1 MLVRGQSVIRDGA
14 LKVAPGFG
22 RFLPRGG
29 GEAAVPTG
37 TPRPRHR
44 PGPELRCTTPLTCNP
59 LGRASPNGLAATS
72 KEEAMGMAPTQ
83 PRMSAAPARLR
94 TFPQPKRTSLAESIA
109 DSIAEAIAT
118 RHLQPGERI
127 VEMTLAERI
136 GVSRVPIREAL
147 KVLHAQGILTGGA
160 HRGYRVAA
168 FGPETIEKVLE
179 LRLMLET
186 FLLRDA
192 IERWRQGSRIPRT
205 QLPIQQM
212 EMAARSG
219 DHSGSL
225 RADLEFHR
233 TIRRAAANEIAGTLW
248 DAIAR
253 HVLIIFNLDRYRD
266 SDLSAVPLPA

>member
-1 MLVRGQSVIRDGA
+1 
-14 LKVAPGFG
+14 
-22 RFLPRGG
+22 
-29 GEAAVPTG
+29 
-37 TPRPRHR
+37 
-44 PGPELRCTTPLTCNP
+44 
-59 LGRASPNGLAATS
+59 
-72 KEEAMGMAPTQ
+72 MAPTPPQ
-83 PRMSAAPARLR
+83 VTPAPIPLPGA
-94 TFPQPKRTSLAESIA
+94 FPQPKRTSLAESIA

-127 VEMTLAERI
+127 VEMSLAERI

-147 KVLHAQGILTGGA
+147 KVLHAQGILVGGA
-160 HRGYRVAA
+160 HRGYRVAS
-168 FGPETIEKVLE
+168 FGPDTIRNVLE

-192 IERWRQGSRIPRT
+192 IARWRTGAEDPAELSG
-205 QLPIQQM
+205 PIRQM

-219 DHSGSL
+219 DRGGSL

-233 TIRRAAANEIAGTLW
+233 TIRRAAGNEIAGTLW

-266 SDLSAVPLPA
+266 SDLSAVPRQHEEFRTFILAQIKLPGTTDDLKQALEDHLLLVARKRRRSGPRPATA